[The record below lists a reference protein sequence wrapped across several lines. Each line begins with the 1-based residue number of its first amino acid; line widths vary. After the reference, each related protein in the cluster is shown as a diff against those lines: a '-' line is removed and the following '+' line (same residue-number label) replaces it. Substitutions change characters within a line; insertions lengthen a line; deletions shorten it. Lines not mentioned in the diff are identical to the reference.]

1 MLGDYTGNGSRKGSQ
16 GGLGLLEIWR
26 KNTPGVKDR
35 RGKKKYGSCY
45 SSGTWE
51 WIGNCIDKA
60 SQM

>member
-45 SSGTWE
+45 M
-51 WIGNCIDKA
+51 K
-60 SQM
+60 QMNRNARSLMSP